1 MSDRD
6 GGKPTIQIVIFGMGR
21 YWVYHMR
28 YVGGVYLFLGMAGET
43 KKILVHQR
51 TCVEIRRTTTESSGS
66 NSNFAWWVPKIYH
79 LSIPIW
85 HLFQVG

>member
-43 KKILVHQR
+43 KKNI
-51 TCVEIRRTTTESSGS
+51 GS
-66 NSNFAWWVPKIYH
+66 PANMCGDSKNNH
-79 LSIPIW
+79 
-85 HLFQVG
+85 